1 MDRII
6 NNIQFDTKFYIHV
19 KNIKNMQ
26 STSYNFKICR
36 QVNFFSGSCSY
47 WLQLSL

>member
-36 QVNFFSGSCSY
+36 QINFFS
-47 WLQLSL
+47 